1 MNSIDNS
8 LLKFFKLILDHD
20 YNHVDGLLELRDIAM
35 SHWENGWINDSEH
48 CDIEAYLDERLRLL

>member
-1 MNSIDNS
+1 MNSIDSS

-35 SHWENGWINDSEH
+35 NHWENG
-48 CDIEAYLDERLRLL
+48 